1 MLARLL
7 ADGSGRV
14 PRRPRALVLVPTR
27 ELAMQVSDALEP
39 LVHVVGMRH
48 KLVAGGL
55 SYTTQISALERG
67 IDLLIATPG
76 RLIDLMDRGAVE
88 LLSLIHI

>member
-1 MLARLL
+1 MRQCCQMCIR
-7 ADGSGRV
+7 DS
-14 PRRPRALVLVPTR
+14 
-27 ELAMQVSDALEP
+27 
-39 LVHVVGMRH
+39 LVHVLGMRH

-76 RLIDLMDRGAVE
+76 RLIDLLDRCAV
-88 LLSLIHI
+88 